1 MKVIKLNESQFQR
14 LIEGNNEAP
23 SFNNGDIKEYPGSE
37 ISTTTTITNAN
48 GDTEYGEQ
56 PTSDEFANQQTTQ
69 NYYASSMKN
78 PRLTKIF

>member
-14 LIEGNNEAP
+14 LIEGNNEVP

-37 ISTTTTITNAN
+37 ISTTTTITNAD

-69 NYYASSMKN
+69 NYYASTMKN